1 MRIPTACV
9 LQDMSMRGLA
19 VEENSI
25 DGAGSPGGKPCPPVS
40 SLAGP
45 ALNDSLARV
54 HSVSPLINL
63 LTCREVAPSIL
74 EYEKALLVIKEH
86 DYAKAPEN
94 PQLMQLS
101 PLFMTDEGNGCGL
114 TSSGAFASPSLNR
127 KTMKGVLVNC
137 RKDVFGL
144 RENLARKDE
153 DSMSCHLREV
163 VSLQVA
169 LIREQQEQLHE
180 KDRQLN
186 AVRKEKEQVS
196 LYSVH

>member
-1 MRIPTACV
+1 
-9 LQDMSMRGLA
+9 MRGSA
-19 VEENSI
+19 GVENSI
-25 DGAGSPGGKPCPPVS
+25 DGAGSPGGKPGPPVS

-45 ALNDSLARV
+45 TLNDTVACV
-54 HSVSPLINL
+54 HPVAPLINL

-101 PLFMTDEGNGCGL
+101 PLFMADETNGCGL
-114 TSSGAFASPSLNR
+114 TSSGDFASPSSFNR
-127 KTMKGVLVNC
+127 KAMKGVLVNC

-153 DSMSCHLREV
+153 GSMSSHLREV
-163 VSLQVA
+163 VSLQVT

-196 LYSVH
+196 LH